1 MSTATH
7 PATIHPTAVVSPG
20 ARIGYD
26 PWLHTAE
33 WVKQATAQLAA
44 KGAELVAVG
53 RNPIDAVWADRP
65 EPSKARLI
73 VQPDEFAGKTS
84 AENLKV

>member
-1 MSTATH
+1 MELPVGPETS
-7 PATIHPTAVVSPG
+7 VSRWLKENAPNG

-53 RNPIDAVWADRP
+53 RNPIDAVWADGR
-65 EPSKARLI
+65 SRARR
-73 VQPDEFAGKTS
+73 A
-84 AENLKV
+84 